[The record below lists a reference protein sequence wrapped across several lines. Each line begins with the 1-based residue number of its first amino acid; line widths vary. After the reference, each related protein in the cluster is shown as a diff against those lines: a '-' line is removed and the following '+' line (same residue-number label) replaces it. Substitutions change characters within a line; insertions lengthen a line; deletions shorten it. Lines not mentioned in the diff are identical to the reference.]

1 MISLKRDSFSNEE
14 SDSVFVVA
22 FAAAAVV
29 VAVVV
34 VGDDD
39 GEIGVM
45 RSEDM
50 EIISPSVMA
59 IH

>member
-22 FAAAAVV
+22 FAAVVVV
-29 VAVVV
+29 VAV